1 MKNIFTFLFISL
13 FCVLG
18 VTGQTNAAYVSN
30 TSQPWN
36 QNSIIQ
42 GMDAIFPSDWT
53 HYFYPTVDASAVF
66 VPGRSF
72 VFVEG
77 GASTTSQMLSF
88 LNNNFA
94 LIDSWVNAGGIL
106 FISAA
111 TNENFPNAQF
121 SPGWGITSTRILIS
135 RASPYDVNHP
145 FFSGSQYVPLVAPEY
160 IGNYIAHNVL
170 TGPGLDPI
178 MKVSD
183 SDPQAGTGNVFAE
196 KTVGSGKVL
205 FSGMTTPFFLT
216 SASWQPQ
223 PQMTNMLYAIIDYGQ
238 GLGQSNTPPT
248 AVCQDITVELD
259 STGNITINVTD
270 IDGGSSDAE
279 GSFSLSASQTSFS
292 CSDIGANTVILTVTD
307 IEGLT
312 ATCSAVVTVE
322 DNLAPTAVGQDIT
335 VNLDATGNATITTG
349 DIDNGSSD
357 NCGIASTVL
366 DITDFDCT
374 DVGANTVTMTVT
386 DDSGN
391 TATATATVTVE
402 DNIDPTAVAQDI
414 TVQLDASGNA
424 TIVAG
429 DIDNGSSDN
438 CGIAST
444 VLNITDFDCSDV
456 GANSVT
462 MTVTDVNGN
471 TAIATATVTVEDNID
486 PTAVTQDITINLDG
500 SGMAS
505 IVPGDIDNGSFD
517 NCDVDTLVLDITDFD
532 CTNVGPNTVTLTVTD
547 VNGNSSSETAVVTV
561 VDVTPPVIVCAPDV
575 VTIMDPGV
583 CYAEVFF
590 ADAIALDECGIASI
604 VQTAGPVSG
613 SNFTQGV
620 TTIEYTATDV
630 NGNTTVCSFTITIQD
645 TQVPEITCGDDI
657 TASND
662 LALCGADVTV
672 VTPIILDNCSLDP
685 APVVSGP
692 VTNFIM
698 TSGLLD
704 TPSTVIG
711 LSNSIGGDV
720 SAQVVYNGD
729 WGASFEDFDLRGPD
743 GSQVF
748 FRDNQSNGDCPAVD
762 YMDAFSISEATWN
775 GWITTFGTDL
785 TFTLLA
791 DPSVNP
797 ICPESFYQLTFTLGN
812 GATLVNDYNGTA
824 DASDFYPVG
833 TTTVNWTFTDIGGNV
848 VTCSQDITVTD
859 DEAPEILCVGEPG
872 TFAVTE
878 DFESGSL
885 PAGWDNT
892 ALRGTDLWVFDT
904 GVIAGTGGGFPTLA
918 ATFDDDAAGPSTDNA
933 VQLTSPAY
941 NMTGAISASLSFDY
955 AYNYLGGNEFFSV
968 EVYDG
973 AAWQEILR
981 LQEDHAPTNTG
992 ALDMLPYANA
1002 NFQVRYTFD
1011 DGGSAWMW
1019 GVGIDNFQL
1028 NYDIP
1033 STPLTIALDANGMA
1047 TLDVSQLILSVTDN
1061 CGSVST
1067 SIGGSSLP
1075 GSLSTTLL
1083 DNNGGADG
1091 GAVYFDVTVGS
1102 TDLTLTAIDIHTNDL
1117 DAFTLEI
1124 YTLEGTYVGNEN
1136 NASAWTLTTTG
1147 SGVSAGPDAASNAV
1161 LDTQVTLVAGTT
1173 YGMAV
1178 VLDATHGH
1186 RYTNGDGTNENYSN
1200 ADLSLSAGAATT
1212 IPFEGN
1218 VFSPRVFNGGLY
1230 YVVGTPASTTI
1241 DFDCSNL
1248 GDNFVEV
1255 TATDAAGNV
1264 STCISTVEIVDVTD
1278 PILVC
1283 QDATVSLDE
1292 NGMAEVL
1299 PEYFIDAAA
1308 SFDACGITIT
1318 AVDVTD
1324 VTCADIG
1331 ASITVTVFVSD
1342 SSGNIASCQAVMT
1355 VVDDMGPILENCPAD
1370 MTVDPGT
1377 VDLFYE
1383 VPDYTAGVT
1392 ATDNCTDP
1400 VGAIT
1405 QDPVAGTLL
1414 PDGVYTVTLSA
1425 TDNEG
1430 NVGTCSFELTVE
1442 SQLGVASNQ
1451 LDNGVAIYPNPARN
1465 VMNIGNS
1472 TNIQLERAAIYDING
1487 RLIQTVD
1494 LSAMSTEA
1502 SVNVAHLASGVYMV
1516 QLQAENGQA
1525 IKRLVKE

>member
-1 MKNIFTFLFISL
+1 MKKIILLVAVFFASTIVWTVAAQCSTTGNASYWGQYPTATQSAPTA
-13 FCVLG
+13 LG
-18 VTGQTNAAYVSN
+18 VETTITSNNWAGEYYRVSGLIAGAVYNWSLCGASYDTQLTIRNWNTGAVVAYNDDSCGV
-30 TSQPWN
+30 
-36 QNSIIQ
+36 
-42 GMDAIFPSDWT
+42 
-53 HYFYPTVDASAVF
+53 
-66 VPGRSF
+66 
-72 VFVEG
+72 
-77 GASTTSQMLSF
+77 ASTTTFTSDGSDLRIQINRYF
-88 LNNNFA
+88 CYYNF
-94 LIDSWVNAGGIL
+94 
-106 FISAA
+106 
-111 TNENFPNAQF
+111 
-121 SPGWGITSTRILIS
+121 TSTATRATLIS
-135 RASPYDVNHP
+135 EPLIVGDPPLIQCPSDV
-145 FFSGSQYVPLVAPEY
+145 
-160 IGNYIAHNVL
+160 
-170 TGPGLDPI
+170 
-178 MKVSD
+178 
-183 SDPQAGTGNVFAE
+183 
-196 KTVGSGKVL
+196 
-205 FSGMTTPFFLT
+205 
-216 SASWQPQ
+216 
-223 PQMTNMLYAIIDYGQ
+223 
-238 GLGQSNTPPT
+238 
-248 AVCQDITVELD
+248 
-259 STGNITINVTD
+259 
-270 IDGGSSDAE
+270 
-279 GSFSLSASQTSFS
+279 
-292 CSDIGANTVILTVTD
+292 
-307 IEGLT
+307 
-312 ATCSAVVTVE
+312 VVTN
-322 DNLAPTAVGQDIT
+322 DAGQCGAI
-335 VNLDATGNATITTG
+335 VN
-349 DIDNGSSD
+349 
-357 NCGIASTVL
+357 
-366 DITDFDCT
+366 
-374 DVGANTVTMTVT
+374 
-386 DDSGN
+386 
-391 TATATATVTVE
+391 
-402 DNIDPTAVAQDI
+402 
-414 TVQLDASGNA
+414 
-424 TIVAG
+424 
-429 DIDNGSSDN
+429 
-438 CGIAST
+438 
-444 VLNITDFDCSDV
+444 
-456 GANSVT
+456 
-462 MTVTDVNGN
+462 
-471 TAIATATVTVEDNID
+471 
-486 PTAVTQDITINLDG
+486 
-500 SGMAS
+500 
-505 IVPGDIDNGSFD
+505 
-517 NCDVDTLVLDITDFD
+517 
-532 CTNVGPNTVTLTVTD
+532 
-547 VNGNSSSETAVVTV
+547 
-561 VDVTPPVIVCAPDV
+561 
-575 VTIMDPGV
+575 
-583 CYAEVFF
+583 F
-590 ADAIALDECGIASI
+590 ADAVAIDPDGDLD
-604 VQTAGPVSG
+604 VVLQTSGLPSG
-613 SNFTQGV
+613 SEFPVGVNTVAFTAYDLGGN
-620 TTIEYTATDV
+620 IAT
-630 NGNTTVCSFTITIQD
+630 CSFTITVEDNEFPVIECLSEYTVELGTD
-645 TQVPEITCGDDI
+645 GTYTIDPEELLASFSDNCGSLTYTVDGALVPVAGSLETTFAGGNGGAAGGAVFFDLTAIESVAMTSFLTHLQGSGGTAFSMDIYVIPGGSYVGNTTNPGAWTNIGAVTGISQPDGTPSEAFPPAGYTVDVVAGVTYGVALVLDAGHAHRYTSGNGSNGDFAND
-657 TASND
+657 D
-662 LALCGADVTV
+662 LALSLGAAQN
-672 VTPIILDNCSLDP
+672 TPFS
-685 APVVSGP
+685 SG
-692 VTNFIM
+692 
-698 TSGLLD
+698 
-704 TPSTVIG
+704 
-711 LSNSIGGDV
+711 
-720 SAQVVYNGD
+720 
-729 WGASFEDFDLRGPD
+729 
-743 GSQVF
+743 
-748 FRDNQSNGDCPAVD
+748 
-762 YMDAFSISEATWN
+762 AFSPRLWN
-775 GWITTFGTDL
+775 GGINYEKLIVGGNQD
-785 TFTLLA
+785 TLLEC
-791 DPSVNP
+791 S
-797 ICPESFYQLTFTLGN
+797 
-812 GATLVNDYNGTA
+812 
-824 DASDFYPVG
+824 
-833 TTTVNWTFTDIGGNV
+833 DIGVVGMSVTATDAAGNS
-848 VTCSQDITVTD
+848 VTCSTLITVQDTT
-859 DEAPEILCVGEPG
+859 APEIICAGQPIVGDIL
-872 TFAVTE
+872 E

-885 PAGWDNT
+885 PNGWTNT
-892 ALRGTDLWVFDT
+892 ALRGTDLWVFNT
-904 GVIAGTGGGFPTLA
+904 GAIPGTGGGFPTLA

-1083 DNNGGADG
+1083 DNNGGAAG

-1308 SFDACGITIT
+1308 SFDNCGITIT

-1400 VGAIT
+1400 MGAIT

-1494 LSAMSTEA
+1494 LSAMGTEA